1 MSVTAGDLYARGRAV
16 LGLNQQDG
24 RLDDNNIVNVVQII
38 NAALMEFS
46 AEHDW
51 DFLYDETTFT
61 TVAGVE
67 KYLLPT
73 DHLRTSWVADAD
85 NNELHLRQRRDHIRH
100 RSAQSQPYFYSVIGD
115 YLYLSPTPDSGAAGT
130 YRHGYF
136 RHLPELPDTVDAV
149 ADLDVLT
156 YKVPVVFQPML
167 QLFIAKHV
175 ALSLK
180 DYDAYRLVNEEL
192 DTERRRL
199 ADNVRRALGPVA
211 PQTRSW

>member
-1 MSVTAGDLYARGRAV
+1 MSVTAGDLYARGRAII
-16 LGLNQQDG
+16 GLNQQDG
-24 RLDDNNIVNVVQII
+24 RLDDNNIVNVIQIF

-46 AEHDW
+46 AENDW

-67 KYLLPT
+67 KYLLPSE
-73 DHLRTSWVADAD
+73 HLRTSWVADA
-85 NNELHLRQRRDHIRH
+85 NNTELHLRQRRDHLRH
-100 RSAQSQPYFYSVIGD
+100 RSQRGNPFFFSALGD
-115 YLYLSPTPDSGAAGT
+115 YLYLSPVPSAGEQF
-130 YRHGYF
+130 RHGYF
-136 RHLPELPDTVDAV
+136 KHLPQLPDTVDAV

-156 YKVPVVFQPML
+156 YKVPVIFQPML

-180 DYDAYRLVNEEL
+180 DYDAYRMVNEEL
-192 DTERRRL
+192 DAERRRL
-199 ADNVRRALGPVA
+199 ADNVRRAIGPMA